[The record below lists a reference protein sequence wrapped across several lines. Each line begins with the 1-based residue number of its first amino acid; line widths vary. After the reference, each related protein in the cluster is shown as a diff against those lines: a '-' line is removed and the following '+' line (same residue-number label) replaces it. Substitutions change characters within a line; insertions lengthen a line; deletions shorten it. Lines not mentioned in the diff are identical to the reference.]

1 LKSLAILLIF
11 VMFVMFVPITI
22 YGQGNAD
29 TIIIIEP
36 APDSKNVLVT
46 IEGELNNE
54 GKVILYIK
62 GIFGNSVGGYAQ
74 EYIFTENNPTHVFEL
89 DYTFLPNEVYTAT
102 AVNGPNNKLLEW
114 VPIPATQEKS
124 TTKQDSSKS
133 VQTIE
138 DVPNTFKLEE
148 PVIGQTTFDSD
159 LVQSL
164 GDENKMLR
172 EEIVKKN
179 AVIMEQIKVIQ
190 GLASQISNAIFS
202 NTNDSTI
209 HLIALEEQTTID
221 ELNSAQSLRDENKML
236 REEIVKKDA
245 VIMEQIKVIQDLAS
259 QISNAIFSN
268 TNDST
273 LHLIALEEQTT
284 LDELNSAQSLRD
296 ENKILREE
304 IVKKDAVIM
313 EQIKVIQDLASQLKN
328 TIFEITFNYLSLV

>member
-1 LKSLAILLIF
+1 MKSLAILVIF
-11 VMFVMFVPITI
+11 LMFVMFVPITI

-29 TIIIIEP
+29 TSIIIEP

-124 TTKQDSSKS
+124 TTKQDTSKS

-148 PVIGQTTFDSD
+148 PVIGQTTSDDS
-159 LVQSL
+159 VQSL
-164 GDENKMLR
+164 K
-172 EEIVKKN
+172 
-179 AVIMEQIKVIQ
+179 
-190 GLASQISNAIFS
+190 
-202 NTNDSTI
+202 
-209 HLIALEEQTTID
+209 
-221 ELNSAQSLRDENKML
+221 DENKML

-245 VIMEQIKVIQDLAS
+245 VIMEQIKVILALVD
-259 QISNAIFSN
+259 Q
-268 TNDST
+268 
-273 LHLIALEEQTT
+273 
-284 LDELNSAQSLRD
+284 
-296 ENKILREE
+296 LRE
-304 IVKKDAVIM
+304 
-313 EQIKVIQDLASQLKN
+313 
-328 TIFEITFNYLSLV
+328 TIFEKPFSSIINL